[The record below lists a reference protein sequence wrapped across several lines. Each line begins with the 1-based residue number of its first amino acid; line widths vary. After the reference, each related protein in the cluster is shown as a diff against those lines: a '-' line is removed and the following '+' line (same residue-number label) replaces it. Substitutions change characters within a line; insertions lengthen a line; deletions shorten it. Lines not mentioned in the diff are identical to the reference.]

1 MNLAMTYFSRLQDYF
16 RNSPIQSKL
25 TWAIGATAV
34 AALLFITITFS
45 YREYINQKRNVE
57 LDLKTIADIIAWN
70 SGTTAAVKDYATARF
85 SLQALRN
92 VQGIIDAYFYNSQ
105 GKIVASLNTG
115 SSGSGQLSLEVIQ
128 RLTRSESESL
138 NASSQKQDNLA
149 SWRSWLLNRDVEL
162 DQHPLSSGYFEAIL
176 YDKNGQLNL
185 IRPLIV
191 NDKHVATLHLVD
203 DLSSLKNYLAGFYL
217 ITGITVLVTLVAVYF
232 ISTRLQ
238 RIFSDPVLKLM
249 QAMRSVAQDK
259 KFTGHL
265 HKTTN
270 DEFGQLADVYNDML
284 DEIHNRDELLQWQRE
299 TLAAQVKERT
309 AELAKKN
316 TELEQVA
323 ADALQAKEEAEAAN
337 KSKSQFLANMSHEIR
352 TPLNSVL
359 GMADFL
365 ANSELKPEQR
375 RSAEVMKQSST
386 LLLRIINDIL
396 DFSRIESGKLNLS
409 TETFNCRELLRESF
423 ELLKLEAQAKALKY
437 RLQQTTEIPEAL
449 IGDSVRLSQILVNLL
464 GNAIKFTAQGEVTL
478 SVSCK
483 SLADSKIRLY
493 CEITDTGIGID
504 ANKLNLIFEAF
515 SQADNTMTRIYQ
527 GTGLG
532 LAISKQLVQLM
543 NGQIGVN
550 SQLGIGS
557 TFWFWVD
564 LKKSKTPLKSI
575 KNKTNFR
582 FKAKLLVAEDYPTNQ
597 MVVQR
602 FLEDLGCTV
611 ELVNNGFEAVKAIK
625 KATYDLVFMDCQMPF
640 MDGYQATQEIRQFEA
655 SKNPGRHTPIIALTA
670 HALTEDEAKCKEAGM
685 DGWVTKPFTR
695 QDLSKVLQK
704 WLSQEQILPDQPAL
718 TTDLHTLAKASNVVE
733 DTTAINVEFFTR
745 QFRLDNVDDLAFIT
759 SLTKAFQQNAA
770 QTLSALQQS
779 IDNQDAEQVRKLGH
793 GLKSLST
800 NVGSGRL
807 TELCIIMEQAGKN
820 NDLED
825 TQSLLESMK
834 QEYLRVL
841 TELNAL
847 SSKV

>member
-1 MNLAMTYFSRLQDYF
+1 MVKYTRLQEYF
-16 RNSPIQSKL
+16 RNAPIQSKL
-25 TWAIGATAV
+25 TWTIGATAV
-34 AALLFITITFS
+34 IALLFITMTLS
-45 YREYINQKRNVE
+45 YRVYINQKHDAVK
-57 LDLKTIADIIAWN
+57 DLQTIADIIAWN
-70 SGTTAAVKDYATARF
+70 SGTTAAIKDYATARY
-85 SLQALRN
+85 SLQALKN
-92 VQGIIDAYFYNSQ
+92 IKGIVDAYLYDSQ
-105 GKIVASLNTG
+105 GKIVAALRTD
-115 SSGSGQLSLEVIQ
+115 SSASGQLTLKDIV
-128 RLTRSESESL
+128 RLTKPTAESANQPTQNQNLLAKWWAGLTHQGLEFEQRPMAQGFSEAL
-138 NASSQKQDNLA
+138 
-149 SWRSWLLNRDVEL
+149 VY
-162 DQHPLSSGYFEAIL
+162 DQN
-176 YDKNGQLNL
+176 DRLNL
-185 IRPLIV
+185 IRPLV
-191 NDKHVATLHLVD
+191 SYNKHVATLQLVD
-203 DLSSLKNYLAGFYL
+203 DLSSLKGYLIGFYL
-217 ITGITVLVTLVAVYF
+217 ITLITVLLTLIAVFF

-238 RIFSDPVLKLM
+238 RIFSVPVLKLM
-249 QAMRSVAQDK
+249 QSMRSVAQDK
-259 KFTGHL
+259 QFTGHL
-265 HKTTN
+265 YKTTN
-270 DEFGQLADVYNDML
+270 DEFGQLVDVYNEML

-299 TLAAQVKERT
+299 TLATQVKERT

-323 ADALQAKEEAEAAN
+323 SDALLAKEEAEAAN
-337 KSKSQFLANMSHEIR
+337 KAKSQFLANMSHEIR

-365 ANSELKPEQR
+365 ANSELKPDQR

-396 DFSRIESGKLNLS
+396 DFSKIESGKLNLT
-409 TETFNCRELLRESF
+409 TETFNCRELLSESF
-423 ELLKLEAQAKALKY
+423 DLLKLEAQAKGLKY
-437 RLQQTTEIPEAL
+437 RLQQTTEIPESL
-449 IGDSVRLSQILVNLL
+449 TGDPIRLSQILVNLL

-483 SLADSKIRLY
+483 ALADSKIRLY

-504 ANKLNLIFEAF
+504 ANKLNLIFDAF

-550 SQLGIGS
+550 SQMGIGS
-557 TFWFWVD
+557 TFWFWAD
-564 LKKSKTPLKSI
+564 LVKSKTVSNTTKS
-575 KNKTNFR
+575 KTNYR
-582 FKAKLLVAEDYPTNQ
+582 FKTRLLVAEDYPTNQ

-625 KATYDLVFMDCQMPF
+625 KAKYDLIFMDCQMPF
-640 MDGYQATQEIRQFEA
+640 MDGYQATQEIRQLEA
-655 SKNPGRHTPIIALTA
+655 ARKSDEHIPIIALTA
-670 HALTEDEAKCKEAGM
+670 HALTEDEAKCKDAGM

-704 WLSQEQILPDQPAL
+704 WLPQEQIITDQPAL
-718 TTDLHTLAKASNVVE
+718 TTDLHTLVKASNVVE

-779 IDNQDAEQVRKLGH
+779 IDNEDAEQVRKLGH

-807 TELCIIMEQAGKN
+807 TELCMQMEQAGKDKN
-820 NDLED
+820 LQD

-847 SSKV
+847 CSKG